1 MTTLIAAC
9 GAIPVL
15 SGCGDDPA
23 PKPAEFT
30 FSVDI
35 ETGKNELEIG
45 SRDKIV
51 VYENK
56 DPNDS
61 TARNYVYTSSN
72 PTVASINEYGVI
84 TAKAVGEVIFQVKEE
99 ASGETAKL
107 VNPIK
112 VIEKTD
118 PASGGF
124 NYAAQ
129 AGDEALKTRSEILGS
144 LEKYAMDSH
153 LTGITLFD
161 NGGYVKYHS
170 RVKLPTT
177 NYITGYGFGLLRE
190 GYLDGPLP
198 SETTEKYKNYYHSSI
213 SQDSQ
218 TINAMNASG
227 SQVSDLSSY
236 ITSAYWGTKMAE
248 NKKEYEWYPVLAKP
262 TIRKPIIDAEG
273 NISGYE
279 TSETPNLRPVRMEK
293 KNDLDLYKKWRIYLR
308 DDIEYRYT
316 GKLGAFDK
324 RKVALEDYEFIYQ
337 FLLTGKNGQSRGA
350 EMAGDTTYGIKGAQ
364 KFYNSTLKEE
374 DQSKIDDLW
383 TKMKADGKLG
393 IATGT
398 DDNGNYI
405 ELELVNAID
414 EFTAMYTLSSSLVSP
429 IPRAFMEAIGAGGSI
444 IDAGQKYGNFN
455 DGDIRDYTINVGPYM
470 LEAWN
475 KKQLIAFAR
484 NDDWFEVDD
493 KTYRIEGIHNRVID
507 TSQDTEATFKQ
518 FQDGA
523 LDVTGIPTT
532 KIETESQTALK
543 TKGDS
548 TFKLNVNS
556 CTQSEWDELFGKNGK
571 INKNSKWTVKPWMSN
586 NNFLNGL
593 FFSINRAE
601 FARKRGVQPS
611 INYFS
616 DAYLSNPEKG
626 ESYNDTDAHKNA
638 VAAYHTVKYDETGKE
653 TYNDYGF
660 NYDKAVNS
668 FKAAVNQLAQQGALV
683 KGTKE
688 NPTIIEIDI
697 AWMYQTDP
705 TEYGEDIKSYF
716 EKAFNDPA
724 VSNETVKLNVT
735 NSTVT
740 NWEDVYNER
749 MMKGQF
755 DLGFGAISGNTYN
768 PLNFLE
774 VLKSDNSSGF
784 TLNWGTDTSK
794 VDDIHPINYKG
805 KKWSFDGLWE
815 VADHGGIV
823 QDGVKIKPIVSCYQ
837 STPHQIISGSVTGKE
852 VNDLSGYTKENV
864 KIDPNYD
871 GYQIEIPLEFVSGLD
886 GVKLSFS
893 RLEIYATGV
902 GFVSIDAKN
911 VSYDKARKVIVANI
925 PLDVCTEVDEGMFNS
940 LYKDKDIDF
949 TKDEN
954 KWKQHP
960 FRLDQYNVLWDYE
973 VYYNMELAGGQPS
986 ENSVSAKINKQAK
999 DD

>member
-15 SGCGDDPA
+15 SGCGDDPK
-23 PKPAEFT
+23 PTPAEFT

-56 DPNDS
+56 DPSDN
-61 TARNYVYTSSN
+61 TARNYIYTSSN
-72 PTVASINEYGVI
+72 PSVASINEYGVI

-112 VIEKTD
+112 VIEQTE

-129 AGDEALKTRSEILGS
+129 AGEAALKTRSEILGS

-198 SETTEKYKNYYHSSI
+198 SETTEKYKDYYHASI

-236 ITSAYWGTKMAE
+236 ITSSYWGTKMAG
-248 NKKEYEWYPVLAKP
+248 NKTEYEWYPVLAAE
-262 TIRKPIIDAEG
+262 TVRKPIIGDDG
-273 NISGYE
+273 KISGYE
-279 TSETPNLRPVRMEK
+279 ASETPNKRPIRMEK
-293 KNDLDLYKKWRIYLR
+293 KNDLDLYKRWRIYLR
-308 DDIEYRYT
+308 DGIQYRYT
-316 GKLGAFDK
+316 GTKGAFD
-324 RKVALEDYEFIYQ
+324 RRDVALEDYEFVYQ

-364 KFYNSTLKEE
+364 TFYNATLKQE
-374 DQSKIDDLW
+374 DQSVIDDLW
-383 TKMKADGKLG
+383 QKMKESGDLG
-393 IATGT
+393 IQTGV
-398 DDNGNYI
+398 DDNGKKYI

-429 IPRAFMEAIGAGGSI
+429 LPRDFMLAIGDGSI
-444 IDAGQKYGNFN
+444 INAGQRYGNFN
-455 DGDIRDYTINVGPYM
+455 DGDIKDYTLNVGPYM

-484 NDDWFEVDD
+484 NDDWFEVKLPD
-493 KTYRIEGIHNRVID
+493 TYRIKGIHNRVID

-626 ESYNDTDAHKNA
+626 ESYNDTDAHKAA

-653 TYNDYGF
+653 TYNDYGY

-668 FKAAVNQLAQQGALV
+668 FKAAVNQLAQSGAIV
-683 KGTKE
+683 KGPDKD
-688 NPTIIEIDI
+688 NPTVIDIDI

-724 VSNETVKLNVT
+724 VSNGTVKLNVT

-794 VDDIHPINYKG
+794 VDDVHPINYKG

-852 VNDLSGYTKENV
+852 VNDLSGINENGV
-864 KIDPNYD
+864 AIDPNYD
-871 GYQIEIPLEFVSGLD
+871 GYEIRIPLEFVQTE

-893 RLEIYATGV
+893 KLKIYASGM
-902 GFVSIDAKN
+902 GFEEIPATD
-911 VSYDKARKVIVANI
+911 VSYNGKEIIAKISKAICDKIDK
-925 PLDVCTEVDEGMFNS
+925 GMFS
-940 LYKDKDIDF
+940 ALYDGKDIDF
-949 TKDEN
+949 TKAEN

-960 FRLDQYNVLWDYE
+960 FRQDKYDNLWNYE